1 MNAGARIATGLL
13 CVLAAGRLHAADVS
27 LSWRDGL
34 DVDMTDQLEFSLGVR
49 LQGDVASFD
58 DDETALEDDNDF
70 RRARVVSQL
79 DWSAWRLRAD
89 YDFGISEGWKNL
101 FVQYR
106 GFRRQRIT
114 LGNHVAPFSME
125 DSTGS
130 QHLPLLERSI
140 AGALNPGILFGLSYR
155 RWGDR
160 WSTTAGLFGNEFS
173 DLDRR
178 RLPGNSLNGRVTF
191 APLRGS
197 TAAIHLGAAGEFRRI
212 RKDESVRFRVRPGT
226 RLTDRRL
233 INTRR
238 IEGVERSHTLGVEFA
253 AFYENLRF
261 QSEAT
266 HVALRGTQNRVAFNS
281 HYVMASMLLGGGAY
295 RYSHSRGTFRS
306 IRPEHRW
313 GALELAVRRAYL
325 DLTDGPVTGGQQT
338 EMTYGISWIVNRQF
352 RVMVNYSDINASP
365 NRNGIDEQA
374 SLWSMRLQFGM

>member
-1 MNAGARIATGLL
+1 MKTWIHIAAGLF
-13 CVLAAGRLHAADVS
+13 CVLSTGRLFAADVS

-34 DVDMTDQLEFSLGVR
+34 DVDMADQLEFSMGLR
-49 LQGDVASFD
+49 LQGDFARFD
-58 DDETALEDDNDF
+58 DDETALEDDNEF
-70 RRARVVSQL
+70 RRARVVSRL
-79 DWSAWRLRAD
+79 DWSAWRLRGD

-106 GFRRQRIT
+106 GLRRQRIT
-114 LGNHVAPFSME
+114 FGNQVAPFSME
-125 DSTGS
+125 DSTGF

-160 WSTTAGLFGNEFS
+160 WSTTAGVFGNEFS
-173 DLDRR
+173 GRDRR
-178 RLPGNSLNGRVTF
+178 RLPGRSLNGRVTF
-191 APLRGS
+191 APLRNT

-212 RKDESVRFRVRPGT
+212 QEGESVRFRVRPGT

-238 IEGVERSHTLGVEFA
+238 IEGVDRSHTLGVEFA
-253 AFYENLRF
+253 AFYENLRL

-266 HVALRGTQNRVAFNS
+266 HVALRGTQNRVSFNS
-281 HYVMASMLLGGGAY
+281 HYLMASVLLGGGAY
-295 RYSHSRGTFRS
+295 RYNHSRGTFRS

-313 GALELAVRRAYL
+313 GALELAVRHAYL
-325 DLTDGPVTGGQQT
+325 DLTDGPVTGGKQT
-338 EMTYGISWIVNRQF
+338 EMTYGVSWIFNRQF
-352 RVMVNYSDINASP
+352 RVMVNYSDIDASP